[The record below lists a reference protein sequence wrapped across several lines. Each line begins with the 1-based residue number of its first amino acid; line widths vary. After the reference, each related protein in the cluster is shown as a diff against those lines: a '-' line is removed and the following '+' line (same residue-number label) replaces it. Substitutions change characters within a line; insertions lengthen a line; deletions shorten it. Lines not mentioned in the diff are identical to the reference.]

1 MQWGVAMTADDQ
13 MRRDVIRELEWDPQ
27 VSDAAAIGVAV
38 QDGAVTLTGRA
49 ASYSESQAAVR
60 AAARVSGVRAVADE
74 LKIQLPEQPRDDAD
88 IARAIAHVLD
98 WDAQVPDDVV
108 QATVQA
114 GWVDLTGEVEADY
127 QRREAERMV
136 RNIRG
141 VTGITNNLTVAPRRR
156 RRASAADTEA
166 EIEEAFR
173 RSAGIK
179 AAHLRVKVTD
189 HTAELYG
196 EVHSLAEASAAWEAA
211 ASAPGVA
218 KLENHLVVLP

>member
-1 MQWGVAMTADDQ
+1 MGVAMTADDQ
-13 MRRDVIRELEWDPQ
+13 IRLDVIRELEWDPQ

-49 ASYSESQAAVR
+49 GSYAESQAAVR

-88 IARAIAHVLD
+88 IARAIAHVLE
-98 WDAQVPDDVV
+98 WDAQVPDDLV

-127 QRREAERMV
+127 QRREVERMV

-141 VTGITNNLTVAPRRR
+141 VTGITNNLTVARGAA
-156 RRASAADTEA
+156 RASAADTKA

-173 RSAGIK
+173 RSAGVDS
-179 AAHLRVKVTD
+179 AHLRVKVTD

-196 EVHSLAEASAAWEAA
+196 EVHSLVEASAVSEAA